1 MRLFKVTACEWDTCL
16 PDPRWRESIQP
27 MLSTRCKAM
36 CILPEHVE
44 SDPHIAVQSERGSR
58 LSAPEALIGRLKT
71 GVPWKLIRRD
81 VAEELKLQEQGFKLF
96 PVVLNGVAT
105 QDYCSYSQP
114 FRSRLLDFSAY
125 VHSAAFCSGCGNLGA
140 SFDLDAEPRV
150 WGACLRDPL
159 SDFRNPTWKSRQVY
173 TSSSGWGFFVRE
185 NVVDGLTPSLRKE
198 LKIME
203 CRVVDF

>member
-1 MRLFKVTACEWDTCL
+1 MRLFKVTACKWDSCL
-16 PDPRWRESIQP
+16 PDPLWRESIQV

-36 CILPEHVE
+36 CILPECVE
-44 SDPHIAVQSERGSR
+44 ADPRIAVRSEKGSR
-58 LSAPEALIGRLKT
+58 LSAPEVLIGRMKT

-81 VAEELKLQEQGFKLF
+81 FAEELKLQEQDFKLF
-96 PVVLNGVAT
+96 PVVLNGVAM
-105 QDYCSYSQP
+105 QEYFSCSQP
-114 FRSRLLDFSAY
+114 FGARLLDFSTY
-125 VHSAAFCSGCGNLGA
+125 VHSASFCPGCGNIGA
-140 SFDLDAEPRV
+140 SFDFDEEPRV
-150 WGACLRDPL
+150 WAACLRDPL